1 MSCLCPTPYD
11 LQSHEQKKE
20 GERFSYEV
28 CDSKH
33 CILYLADPP
42 TELKAQYTPSLIPF
56 ACLDQADSEAVALYL
71 PLPAA
76 APLSHKPTGAPG
88 EWGPETV
95 PREQAAGILPL
106 PLPTI
111 QKNIQG

>member
-1 MSCLCPTPYD
+1 MSLSNIFD

-33 CILYLADPP
+33 RILHLADSP
-42 TELKAQYTPSLIPF
+42 TKPKAQRASSLFSF
-56 ACLDQADSEAVALYL
+56 ACLDQADSEVLTLYL

-76 APLSHKPTGAPG
+76 A
-88 EWGPETV
+88 V
-95 PREQAAGILPL
+95 PFTNQQERLGNEDQRQCQEGRQAAGILSPPL
-106 PLPTI
+106 SR
-111 QKNIQG
+111 

>member
-88 EWGPETV
+88 E
-95 PREQAAGILPL
+95 
-106 PLPTI
+106 
-111 QKNIQG
+111 